1 LTIYKHG
8 AHNRTMSKEYWEAYY
23 TATKNQDWEQAIEAL
38 ESLCALERRDPQV
51 LLKLGDTYQRIGDSL
66 NAIAAYHKSAWILKN
81 SGFAQKALALYKII
95 LRLDPYNEEALKISR
110 KLLIELETYKIQKPA
125 SASVPE
131 SHEASDPGSEIFFEL
146 GRMFDR
152 TAIENQFW
160 AAAGDETGEDKETIY
175 IPSLFE
181 SVPPDEMIQLIGRS
195 APRHY
200 SRNEAVI
207 KEGDSGNSIYLIQS
221 GNARVITYILGQ
233 GIELAVLSPG
243 DVFGEVAFLTGRPRT
258 ASIVAV
264 EELKIYEFEKLLI
277 EEIFD
282 RYPEAMNKLHDF
294 YQCRVQDTIEKI
306 KVEIKKIGR

>member
-1 LTIYKHG
+1 
-8 AHNRTMSKEYWEAYY
+8 MSKEHWEAYY
-23 TATKNQDWEQAIEAL
+23 AATKNQDWEKAIEAL
-38 ESLCALERRDPQV
+38 ESLCSFERRDPQV
-51 LLKLGDTYQRIGDSL
+51 LLKLGDTYQRIGDSV

-110 KLLIELETYKIQKPA
+110 GLLIELETFKIQKPA
-125 SASVPE
+125 SARE
-131 SHEASDPGSEIFFEL
+131 SEETSDPGSEIYFEL

-152 TAIENQFW
+152 TTMEKQFQ
-160 AAAGDETGEDKETIY
+160 AAAGNDNGEDKETIY

-181 SVPPDEMIQLIGRS
+181 SLPPDEMIQLISRS
-195 APRHY
+195 TPRQY

-221 GNARVITYILGQ
+221 GNARVMTHILGQ
-233 GIELAVLSPG
+233 EIELAVLSPG

-258 ASIVAV
+258 ASVESM
-264 EELKIYEFEKLLI
+264 EELKIYEFEKLLV

-282 RYPEAMNKLHDF
+282 QYPEAMKKLHDF

-306 KVEIKKIGR
+306 KVQIKKIGR